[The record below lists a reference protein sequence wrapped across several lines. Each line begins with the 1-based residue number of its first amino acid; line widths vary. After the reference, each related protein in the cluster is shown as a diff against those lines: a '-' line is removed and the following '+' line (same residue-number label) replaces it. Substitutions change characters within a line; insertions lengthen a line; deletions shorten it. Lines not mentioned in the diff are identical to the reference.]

1 MTSLQTPH
9 RRPGLLLRL
18 ASIPIVAGL
27 LVLGVW
33 IAGGV
38 ITNDFHASVAL
49 TTAWFA
55 LAGAACLAVA
65 VRWRAF
71 RVPVLAAYVVTA
83 GAIGGLLGLSM
94 LDERVADERVV
105 TGTPA
110 GELPPRPSRGGDE
123 ARPRPAN
130 VEVARGRF
138 RSGEHATRG
147 TAAVVRTAGGRRV
160 LTFTRFDT
168 SPGPDLRVRL
178 VRGERSVDLG
188 ALKGTRGD
196 QQYRIPAGAK
206 VAGATAVVWCRAFS
220 VAFGSAALRAS

>member
-1 MTSLQTPH
+1 MTSLQTAP
-9 RRPGLLLRL
+9 RRPGTLVRL
-18 ASIPIVAGL
+18 ASIPIVAGI

-38 ITNDFHASVAL
+38 ISNDFHASVAL

-55 LAGAACLAVA
+55 LTGAACLAVA
-65 VRWRAF
+65 LKSPAF

-83 GAIGGLLGLSM
+83 GAIGGFLGLSM

-110 GELPPRPSRGGDE
+110 GELPAPRRV
-123 ARPRPAN
+123 N
-130 VEVARGRF
+130 VEVARGRL

-147 TAAVVRTAGGRRV
+147 TAAVVRTPGGRRV
-160 LTFTRFDT
+160 LTLTRFDT

-196 QQYRIPAGAK
+196 QQYRIPAGAR
-206 VAGATAVVWCRAFS
+206 VGGATAVIWCRAFS
-220 VAFGSAALRAS
+220 VAFGSAALRPS

>member
-1 MTSLQTPH
+1 MTSLQTPP
-9 RRPGLLLRL
+9 RRPGTLVRL
-18 ASIPIVAGL
+18 ASIPLVAGI

-38 ITNDFHASVAL
+38 ISNDFHASVAL

-65 VRWRAF
+65 LKSPAF
-71 RVPVLAAYVVTA
+71 RVPVLVAYVVTA
-83 GAIGGLLGLSM
+83 GAIGGFLGLSM

-110 GELPPRPSRGGDE
+110 GELPAPRRV
-123 ARPRPAN
+123 N
-130 VEVARGRF
+130 VEVARGRL

-147 TAAVVRTAGGRRV
+147 TAAVVRTPGGRRV
-160 LTFTRFDT
+160 LTLTRFDT

-178 VRGERSVDLG
+178 LRGERSVDLG

-196 QQYRIPAGAK
+196 QQYRIPAGAR
-206 VAGATAVVWCRAFS
+206 VVGATAVIWCRAFS
-220 VAFGSAALRAS
+220 VAFGSAALRPS